1 VVAASFF
8 TLLVLDGTC
17 YTFGVFMEPLRF
29 IRNEKKDLFG
39 LSLIVENHFMEYS
52 FLREALGNGR
62 SQVAAVGSIQ
72 VTPPTTN
79 SFWQC

>member
-29 IRNEKKDLFG
+29 IRNEKKRFI
-39 LSLIVENHFMEYS
+39 SFFNNHFKKYS

-72 VTPPTTN
+72 VIN
-79 SFWQC
+79 N